1 VALFGHN
8 RGVLS
13 RRVVP
18 QKKPRVHAAS
28 AVLCAVVPAVL
39 ASLSAT
45 ACKKKPTDGAATS
58 ASAEASAAPV
68 VAAAASAIVIAK
80 EPREYVAPEG
90 PILGAI
96 SGQVNIFA
104 SPALDAKRIGYLR
117 LGAMIKRDPE
127 PVGKATCA
135 GGWYRVYPKGYIC
148 ADEGT
153 TQDANHIILKASRKL
168 RPDRATAMPYRYGFV
183 RAVLPLYLK
192 IPNRDEQLKAEFQL
206 KEHLEKW
213 EPNKDELN
221 KVVTG
226 SYDVPVDERGV
237 PIVGKKAGDVPHP
250 STTWSQGELF
260 GGVNDDDKPPFWLEE
275 KRLIPNLS
283 DFKVPDYATFADRAR
298 RHTGLAFIGS
308 FQMGEDG
315 FNRRFGITT
324 DLRLAPTSK
333 VKPDTGSP
341 WHGLELLDPAK
352 SPPLPFAW
360 VRTTTAKAYKFG
372 DSDRPSARGELD
384 KRTIVM
390 LTGKKRKGY
399 DGDYWE
405 LKNGSWLRASE
416 AGVVKQPDEWPTA
429 AKKGLK
435 WIEVSISSQTLILWE
450 GQKPVYATLVSTG
463 RDGAK
468 DPKTTLSTVQ
478 GEFTIQ
484 SKHITATM
492 DSNEGSGA
500 SGGKK
505 PEVPTASRSTRE
517 DSGTKSSTKSKSSDA
532 SKSKGDSKSDKAKSK
547 AKSTDS
553 KASSAKSDEGKTKS
567 GRDKEYGV
575 TKRRGEGT
583 FWLRDVP
590 YVQYFQS
597 AYALHV
603 AYWHDV
609 FGIARSHGC
618 INLSPI
624 DGRWI
629 FAWTDPPIPDGWHGS
644 VSGPEVGEGTTIIV
658 HE

>member
-1 VALFGHN
+1 MRSRSSLLVVAL
-8 RGVLS
+8 
-13 RRVVP
+13 
-18 QKKPRVHAAS
+18 A
-28 AVLCAVVPAVL
+28 CIPAL
-39 ASLSAT
+39 ASN
-45 ACKKKPTDGAATS
+45 ACKKKGTDLASGS
-58 ASAEASAAPV
+58 ASAEASGAPAPL
-68 VAAAASAIVIAK
+68 AAAASAIVIAK
-80 EPREYVAPEG
+80 EPKEWVPPEG

-96 SGQVNIFA
+96 NGQVNIYA
-104 SPALDAKRIGYLR
+104 TPALDAKKIGYIR
-117 LGAMIKRDPE
+117 LGAMVKRDPE

-135 GGWYRVYPKGYIC
+135 GGWYRVQPKGFVC
-148 ADEGT
+148 ADEST
-153 TQDANHIILKASRKL
+153 TQDPSHIVLRAARKM
-168 RPDRATAMPYRYGFV
+168 RPDRSKAMPYRYGFV

-192 IPNRDEQLKAEFQL
+192 APNKDEQLKAEFQL

-221 KVVTG
+221 KVITG
-226 SYDVPVDERGV
+226 SYDVPVDGRGV
-237 PIVGKKAGDVPHP
+237 PIVGKKAGDIEHP
-250 STTWSQGELF
+250 TTSWSQGELF
-260 GGVNDDDKPPFWLEE
+260 GGDSDSDPPPFWLEG
-275 KRLIPNLS
+275 KRQIPNLA

-315 FNRRFGITT
+315 LNRRFGITT

-341 WHGLELLDPAK
+341 WHGMELLDPAK

-360 VRTTTAKAYKFG
+360 VRTTTAKAYKFSG
-372 DSDRPSARGELD
+372 DSDKPAGRGELD
-384 KRTIVM
+384 KRAVVL
-390 LTGKKRKGY
+390 LTGKKRKGN

-405 LKNGSWLRASE
+405 LKNGSWIRASE
-416 AGVVKQPDEWPTA
+416 AGVVKQPDEWPAA

-435 WIEVSISSQTLILWE
+435 WIEVSISSQTLVLWE

-478 GEFTIQ
+478 GEFMIK

-492 DSNEGSGA
+492 DSNERSGA
-500 SGGKK
+500 GGGKK
-505 PEVPTASRSTRE
+505 PEVATASRNDKEEGEGRPTSKAK
-517 DSGTKSSTKSKSSDA
+517 SGGAEKSD
-532 SKSKGDSKSDKAKSK
+532 KGDKAKGDKAKGGDKAKSGDK
-547 AKSTDS
+547 AKG
-553 KASSAKSDEGKTKS
+553 SAKGKDAGKDEKPAKS
-567 GRDKEYGV
+567 GRDAEYGV

-590 YVQYFQS
+590 YVQFFEG

-629 FAWTDPPIPDGWHGS
+629 FAWTDPPIPEGWHGA
-644 VSGPEVGEGTTIIV
+644 VSGGEVGEGTTIVV

>member
-1 VALFGHN
+1 M
-8 RGVLS
+8 
-13 RRVVP
+13 
-18 QKKPRVHAAS
+18 
-28 AVLCAVVPAVL
+28 LC
-39 ASLSAT
+39 AT
-45 ACKKKPTDGAATS
+45 ACKKKPADAAAAGS
-58 ASAEASAAPV
+58 ASADASAAPAP

-80 EPREYVAPEG
+80 EPREWVPPDG

-96 SGQVNIFA
+96 AGQVNVFA
-104 SPALDAKRIGYLR
+104 TPSLDAKRIGYLR
-117 LGAMIKRDPE
+117 LGTMVKRDPE

-135 GGWYRVYPKGYIC
+135 GGWYRVQPKGFVC
-148 ADEGT
+148 ADENT
-153 TQDANHIILKASRKL
+153 TQDANHIVLKATRKM
-168 RPDRATAMPYRYGFV
+168 RPDRSKAMPYRYGFV

-192 IPNRDEQLKAEFQL
+192 APNKDEQLKAEFQL

-213 EPNKDELN
+213 EPNKEEMN
-221 KVVTG
+221 KVIIG
-226 SYDVPVDERGV
+226 AYDVPVDGRGV
-237 PIVGKKAGDVPHP
+237 PIVGKKAGDLDHP
-250 STTWSQGELF
+250 TTRWGQGELF
-260 GGVNDDDKPPFWLEE
+260 GGDSDNDPPPFWLEG
-275 KRLIPNLS
+275 KRQIPNLA
-283 DFKVPDYATFADRAR
+283 DFKVPEYATFADRAR

-341 WHGLELLDPAK
+341 WHGMELLDPAK

-360 VRTTTAKAYKFG
+360 IRTTTAKGYKFSG
-372 DSDRPSARGELD
+372 DSDRPSERGELE
-384 KRTIVM
+384 KRAVVL
-390 LTGKKRKGY
+390 LTGKKRKGH

-405 LKNGSWLRASE
+405 LKNGSWIKASE
-416 AGVVKQPDEWPTA
+416 AGVVKQPDEWPAA

-435 WIEVSISSQTLILWE
+435 WIEVSISSQTLTLWE

-478 GEFTIQ
+478 GEFTIK
-484 SKHITATM
+484 SKHVTATM
-492 DSNEGSGA
+492 DSNERSGA
-500 SGGKK
+500 GGGKK
-505 PEVPTASRSTRE
+505 PEVATASRNDKE
-517 DSGTKSSTKSKSSDA
+517 DGEGRGSKPKAD
-532 SKSKGDSKSDKAKSK
+532 KPKGDKAKGDKPKGDKPKGDKAKGDKGSK
-547 AKSTDS
+547 AKGG
-553 KASSAKSDEGKTKS
+553 ASEDKPTKS
-567 GRDKEYGV
+567 GRDAEYGV

-590 YVQYFQS
+590 YVQFFEG

-618 INLSPI
+618 INLAPI

-629 FAWTDPPIPDGWHGS
+629 FAWTDPPIPDGWHGA
-644 VSGPEVGEGTTIIV
+644 VAGGEIGEGTTIVV